1 MCLDVAEMLDYAKG
15 RNSRESIVNRREL
28 MSAALAVGGAAVLA
42 PNAMAKTAPI
52 DTSKKAGV
60 ALGGVDVVAYFTE
73 KTSKPGKPE
82 FKTHWKDVDWY
93 FSSAENMQAFIAAP
107 EKFAPQYGGYCA
119 YAAAKGGVAAGDPQV
134 WSVVDG
140 KLYINLSDAVKKLWV
155 QDIPGNIAKANKNW
169 PGLSQ

>member
-1 MCLDVAEMLDYAKG
+1 MCLDVPETMAYAKG
-15 RNSRESIVNRREL
+15 RNSGKLPMNRREMMVL
-28 MSAALAVGGAAVLA
+28 ALAVGSAAVWA
-42 PNAMAKTAPI
+42 PHAMAKTAPI

-93 FSSAENMQAFIAAP
+93 FSSAENMQAFIVAP

-169 PGLSQ
+169 PNLSQ